1 MEDEIELPLD
11 YKGAEHMF
19 KFKLIVNEFF
29 SVDVQ

>member
-1 MEDEIELPLD
+1 MEDEIKLPVD
-11 YKGAEHMF
+11 YKGAEHKF